1 MNNAKKNLNIS
12 LANLGCPKNQVDAE
26 VMLGILHKKGYK
38 INLNE
43 EEADVIIVN
52 TCSFIIDAEKESVKT
67 IVDIIDEGKKVIITG
82 CLVQKH
88 REELQEAVPEALAYL
103 GPGDIDKIGDVLDK
117 ITENNSNQKSYYQV
131 SDNPNNTYNEE
142 TRRFQFTAGPS
153 SYLKIAEGCDYSCAY
168 CIIPQLR
175 GKYRSRTIESIVEEA
190 KLLGEDGVS
199 EIVLVAQDS
208 TRYGMDLYKKPSL
221 GKLLQELNKIETIS
235 WIRLMYAYPS
245 FLDNELLKIIADSD
259 KIVNYIDI
267 PLQHSHSDILKRMN
281 RPAFDYSEIIYNVKD
296 IIPNASI
303 RTAFIVG
310 FPGETDE
317 HFEHLYN
324 FVKDHK
330 FDKLGVFEYSKEK
343 NTSSYSLDGHVSAA
357 IKDQRRNDIM
367 QLQQGISTEINKALI
382 GQTLESI
389 VEYTTPDGQIIGRTY
404 RDAPDIDGLIN
415 ISSNERILSGDI
427 IPVKITGSS
436 EYDLFGT
443 Y

>member
-12 LANLGCPKNQVDAE
+12 LASLGCPKNQVDAE

-43 EEADVIIVN
+43 DEADVIIVN
-52 TCSFIIDAEKESVKT
+52 TCSFIKDAEKESVRT
-67 IVDIIDEGKKVIITG
+67 IIDLIDKGKKVIITG

-88 REELQEAVPEALAYL
+88 RKELQEAVPESLAYL
-103 GPGDIDKIGDVLDK
+103 GPGDIDKIGDILDK
-117 ITENNSNQKSYYQV
+117 ITENNNTQHSYYQV
-131 SDNPNNTYNEE
+131 SDNPDNIYNEQ
-142 TRRFQFTAGPS
+142 TRRFQFTVGPS
-153 SYLKIAEGCDYSCAY
+153 SYLKIAEGCNYSCAY

-175 GKYRSRTIESIVEEA
+175 GKYRSRSIESIIEEA
-190 KLLGEDGVS
+190 NFLGEDGIS

-208 TRYGMDLYKKPSL
+208 TRYGIDIYNKPSL
-221 GKLLQELNKIETIS
+221 GRLLLELNKIKTIS
-235 WIRLMYAYPS
+235 WIRVMYAYPL
-245 FLDNELLKIIADSD
+245 FLDKDLLKIMADSE

-281 RPAFDYSEIIYNVKD
+281 RPAFDYSEIIYNIKE
-296 IIPNASI
+296 IIPDASI

-317 HFEHLYN
+317 HFIHLKN
-324 FVKDHK
+324 FIQEHK

-343 NTSSYSLDGHVSAA
+343 NTSSYALDGQVSAK
-357 IKDQRRNDIM
+357 IKKQRRNELM
-367 QLQQGISTEINKALI
+367 QIQQAVSTEINKSLI

-389 VEYTTPDGQIIGRTY
+389 VEYTTPDGDIIGRTY
-404 RDAPDIDGLIN
+404 RDAPEIDGLIN
-415 ISSNERILSGDI
+415 ISSNERIVSGDI
-427 IPVKITGSS
+427 IRVKITNSS
-436 EYDLFGT
+436 EYDLYGK